1 MLLPSARRGIFAG
14 GKLSRQGLIEGEPRA
29 GTPESDLG
37 RKVMLRFYGTWRRML
52 WIVVSILAGVGTIHA
67 SEVDALTISQ
77 NIQRLHMPY
86 GTILDPVFASS
97 DPSSPG
103 YSDLVGYTRA
113 GDSAIWTGHY
123 LAAEAF
129 RYKVTRSPDAL
140 ANASKALQGIQS
152 LLDIT
157 GSDVLA
163 RCLVPTNSPYASS
176 IQQQEAGNGIYY
188 NNLGGQSYFWIGNT
202 SRDQYSG
209 VVFGLSVAY
218 DMIDDTNLRGLIEQD
233 LTRILI
239 YLLVHNWNVVMPDGK
254 VSTTFVFRPDQQL
267 SFLQAG
273 RKVNPQ
279 FFTVVY
285 AIYRAVYAPFVTV
298 PVFIDSLD
306 DHNHYFK
313 FNLDYINLYDLIRL
327 EEDGSPYKAFYMTA
341 YNILRARTQSHGNAH
356 FNMIDRGLKAPDSV
370 RDTETV
376 TLLNLWLL
384 RPRRDYFVDWRGK
397 FPACGSD
404 RSCIPI
410 PVNERVNTDF
420 LWQRSPFLLFG
431 GGAGLVETAAID
443 YILPYWMARFYGLPQ

>member
-1 MLLPSARRGIFAG
+1 
-14 GKLSRQGLIEGEPRA
+14 
-29 GTPESDLG
+29 
-37 RKVMLRFYGTWRRML
+37 MLRFCRNWQRMF
-52 WIVVSILAGVGTIHA
+52 WIAVSILAGIRPIHA
-67 SEVDALTISQ
+67 AEVDALTISQ

-86 GTILDPVFASS
+86 GTVLDPVFASS
-97 DPSSPG
+97 DPASPE
-103 YSDLVGYTRA
+103 YSNLVGYTRA

-140 ANASKALQGIQS
+140 ANASRALQGIHS

-163 RCLVPTNSPYASS
+163 RCLVPTNSPYASG

-188 NNLGGQSYFWIGNT
+188 NTLGGQSYFWIGNT

-218 DMIDDTNLRGLIEQD
+218 DMIDDANMRSLIRQD

-254 VSTTFVFRPDQQL
+254 VSTTFALRPDQQL

-273 RKVNPQ
+273 RNVNPEI
-279 FFTVVY
+279 FGVIY
-285 AIYRAVYAPFVTV
+285 AIYRSVYAPLVIV
-298 PVFIDSLD
+298 PIFIDNLD

-313 FNLDYINLYDLIRL
+313 FNLNYINLYDLIRL
-327 EEDGSPYKAFYMTA
+327 EEDGSPYKALYTSA
-341 YNILRARTQSHGNAH
+341 YNLLRGRTREHGNPH
-356 FNMIDRGLKAPDSV
+356 FNMIDRALKGADSV
-370 RDTETV
+370 RDSETV
-376 TLLNLWLL
+376 MLLNLWLL
-384 RPRRDYFVDWRGK
+384 RQRRDYFVDLRGE

-404 RSCIPI
+404 RACIPI

>member
-1 MLLPSARRGIFAG
+1 MRHLCGSW
-14 GKLSRQGLIEGEPRA
+14 Q
-29 GTPESDLG
+29 
-37 RKVMLRFYGTWRRML
+37 RMFWTIL
-52 WIVVSILAGVGTIHA
+52 SILVAIRPIHA

-86 GTILDPVFASS
+86 GTVLDPVFASS
-97 DPSSPG
+97 DPSSPA
-103 YSDLVGYTRA
+103 YAELVGYTRA

-140 ANASKALQGIQS
+140 ANASKALQGIHS

-163 RCLVPTNSPYASS
+163 RCLVPTNSPYAAA

-188 NNLGGQSYFWIGNT
+188 NTLNGQSYFWIGNT

-218 DMIDDTNLRGLIEQD
+218 DMIDDANVRGLIQQD

-239 YLLVHNWNVVMPDGK
+239 YLLVHNWNVVMPNGR
-254 VSTTFVFRPDQQL
+254 VSTTFVLRPDQQL
-267 SFLQAG
+267 SFLQAA
-273 RKVNPQ
+273 RHVNPQ
-279 FFTVVY
+279 IFAVIY
-285 AIYRAVYAPFVTV
+285 AAYRSVLAPFVIV
-298 PVFIDSLD
+298 PVFIDDLD

-313 FNLDYINLYDLIRL
+313 FNLNYINLYNLVRF
-327 EEDGSPYKAFYMTA
+327 EEDGSPYKAFYIDA
-341 YNILRARTQSHGNAH
+341 YSILRARTQSHGNPH
-356 FNMIDRGLKAPDSV
+356 FNMIDRGLRGPDSL
-370 RDTETV
+370 RDSETIM
-376 TLLNLWLL
+376 LLNLWLL
-384 RPRRDYFVDWRGK
+384 RPRRDYFVDLRGK

-404 RSCIPI
+404 RACIPI

-443 YILPYWMARFYGLPQ
+443 YILPYWMARFYSLSQ

>member
-1 MLLPSARRGIFAG
+1 MR
-14 GKLSRQGLIEGEPRA
+14 
-29 GTPESDLG
+29 
-37 RKVMLRFYGTWRRML
+37 RFYRDWQRMF
-52 WIVVSILAGVGTIHA
+52 WIVLCLLVAIRPLQA
-67 SEVDALTISQ
+67 SEADALTISQ
-77 NIQRLHMPY
+77 NIQQLHMPY
-86 GTILDPVFASS
+86 GTILDPIFASS
-97 DPSSPG
+97 DPSSTA
-103 YSDLVGYTRA
+103 YSQVVGYTRA

-129 RYKVTRSPDAL
+129 RYKVTGSPQAL
-140 ANASKALQGIQS
+140 ANASKALQGIHS

-163 RCLVPTNSPYASS
+163 RCLVPTDSPYASS

-188 NNLGGQSYFWIGNT
+188 NNLGGQPYFWIGNT

-218 DMIDDTNLRGLIEQD
+218 DMIDDTNVRGLIQQD

-239 YLLVHNWNVVMPDGK
+239 YLLVHNWNVIMPDGK
-254 VSTTFVFRPDQQL
+254 VSTTFVVRPDQQL

-279 FFTVVY
+279 LFSVIYAVY
-285 AIYRAVYAPFVTV
+285 RSVYAPFVAV

-313 FNLDYINLYDLIRL
+313 FNLNYINLYDLLRL
-327 EEDGSPYKAFYMTA
+327 EEDASPYKSLYMTA
-341 YNILRARTQSHGNAH
+341 YNILRTRTQTHGNPH
-356 FNMIDRGLKAPDSV
+356 FNMIDRGLKGPDSV
-370 RDTETV
+370 RDSETIL
-376 TLLNLWLL
+376 LLNLWLS
-384 RPRRDYFVDWRGK
+384 RPRRDYYVDLRGQ

-404 RSCIPI
+404 RACVPI

-443 YILPYWMARFYGLPQ
+443 YILPYWMSRFYGLPQ

>member
-1 MLLPSARRGIFAG
+1 MRH
-14 GKLSRQGLIEGEPRA
+14 
-29 GTPESDLG
+29 
-37 RKVMLRFYGTWRRML
+37 FYGGWQRMF
-52 WIVVSILAGVGTIHA
+52 WILISVVVGIRPIQA
-67 SEVDALTISQ
+67 SEADALTISQ

-86 GTILDPVFASS
+86 GTILDPIFASS
-97 DPSSPG
+97 DPSSAA
-103 YSDLVGYTRA
+103 YSKLVGYTRA

-129 RYKVTRSPDAL
+129 RYKVTQSPDAL
-140 ANASKALQGIQS
+140 ANVSKALQGIQS

-163 RCLVPTNSPYASS
+163 RCLVPANSPYAAA

-188 NNLGGQSYFWIGNT
+188 NNLGGKPYFWIGNT

-218 DMIDDTNLRGLIEQD
+218 DMIDDTNLRGLIQQD

-239 YLLVHNWNVVMPDGK
+239 YLLAHNWNVIMPDGK
-254 VSTTFVFRPDQQL
+254 VSTTFLFRPDQQL

-273 RKVNPQ
+273 RRVNPQ
-279 FFTVVY
+279 AFSVIY
-285 AIYRAVYAPFVTV
+285 AIDRSVYAPLVSV
-298 PVFIDSLD
+298 PVFIDNLD

-313 FNLDYINLYDLIRL
+313 FNLNYLNLYDLLRL
-327 EEDGSPYKAFYMTA
+327 EEDASPYKPLYITA
-341 YNILRARTQSHGNAH
+341 YNMLRARTQQHGNPH
-356 FNMIDRGLKAPDSV
+356 FNMIDRGLKGPDGV
-370 RDTETV
+370 RDGETV
-376 TLLNLWLL
+376 ILLNLWLS
-384 RPRRDYFVDWRGK
+384 RQRRDYFVDLRGK
-397 FPACGSD
+397 FLACGSD
-404 RSCIPI
+404 RACIPI